1 MNYQQYIISTLLY
14 GLMAL
19 LGVIGLVYFS
29 IQQQWFL
36 VVISTLIVYV
46 SIDNF
51 FCGER
56 VCNAGFKVKSH
67 YVIPPFLKKK

>member
-1 MNYQQYIISTLLY
+1 MDYNLYIISTLLY

-19 LGVIGLVYFS
+19 LGGIGLVYFL
-29 IQQQWFL
+29 IQGQWFL
-36 VVISTLIVYV
+36 VLISGLIVYV
-46 SIDNF
+46 SVDNF

-67 YVIPPFLKKK
+67 YVIPPFLKKR